1 MAQPVVI
8 VVGGGVMGLSTG
20 TSLAGRGAN
29 VTVLE
34 QHTLAHPWASSHGL
48 SRAIR
53 HEYGPDSIYTEM
65 VARSLG
71 LWSALA
77 EETNRRLYTETGILT
92 LGHTGDGQTMEGYE
106 VMRDAGLPVELLALE
121 DVRRRFPQ
129 FNIQDYYDCVTYNPR
144 GGYLAASECVQALA
158 ERLRALGG
166 QLQEGA
172 RVHRVESSGSGGARV
187 VLDTGDVMAADR
199 VVVTAG
205 PWVHNVLPSLSLP
218 VRITRQQVCYFHA
231 PSEPLLS
238 IGSFPVFLASME
250 YYGFPVHGPD
260 LFKVGIHTFGAEV
273 DPNQPYDPSLEE
285 VEQVREFL
293 RRVIPCA
300 SDLPF
305 AMADPCMYDVTPDED
320 FILDRLPGAPG
331 VVLGSGFSGHGFKFG
346 ILIGELLA
354 ALALEEEPAIPLGRF
369 RIERFAV
376 TF

>member
-20 TSLAGRGAN
+20 AAVASRGAK

-34 QHTLAHPWASSHGL
+34 QRTLAHPWATSHGL

-53 HEYGPDSIYTEM
+53 HEYGSNSIYTEM
-65 VARSLG
+65 VAHSLG

-92 LGHTGDGQTMEGYE
+92 LGLTGDGQTMEGYQ
-106 VMRDAGLPVELLALE
+106 VMRDAGLPVELLTPQ
-121 DVRRRFPQ
+121 DVQRRFPQ
-129 FNIQDYYDCVTYNPR
+129 FKVQDSYDCVTYNPR

-158 ERLRALGG
+158 ERLRARGG
-166 QLQEGA
+166 QLQEGV
-172 RVHRVESSGSGGARV
+172 RVHRVEAPGSGGGRV
-187 VLDTGDVMAADR
+187 VLDSGDALAADK

-205 PWVHNVLPSLSLP
+205 PWIRYVLPDLALP

-231 PSEPLLS
+231 PSQPSLS

-250 YYGFPVHGPD
+250 YYGFPVHGQD

-273 DPNQPYDPSLEE
+273 DPNQPYDPSMEE
-285 VEQVREFL
+285 VEQVRAFL
-293 RRVIPCA
+293 RQVIPSA

-346 ILIGELLA
+346 VLIGELLA
-354 ALALEEEPAIPLGRF
+354 ALALEEEPAIPLDRF
-369 RIERFAV
+369 RINRFEILP
-376 TF
+376 